1 MSKEIP
7 ELLRKSLVGTAE
19 GLRQVGKNVRL
30 SGFADALS
38 GYQQMRKVLLAQRLW
53 YLREGRHDLDSQ
65 WREVIEAARDIT
77 DLLLPFCEVMQAI
90 ARMEEFQ
97 AQVPAPGVSSRPS
110 QLLAS
115 VFDSEAYETQ
125 KHQADDSRVVRALNT
140 GPLSKSKLAKTLEW
154 SEAQLEASLQR
165 LLSQRRIS
173 RRRFG
178 KGYRFTLIA

>member
-1 MSKEIP
+1 MSEEIP
-7 ELLRKSLVGTAE
+7 ELLRKSLVATAE

-38 GYQQMRKVLLAQRLW
+38 GYQQMRTVLLAQRLW
-53 YLREGRHDLDSQ
+53 YLREGRHDLDSE
-65 WREVIEAARDIT
+65 WRGVIEAAREIT

-90 ARMEEFQ
+90 ARMEGFQ
-97 AQVPAPGVSSRPS
+97 AQAAAPVANSRPS

-115 VFDSEAYETQ
+115 VFDSTSYETQ
-125 KHQADDSRVVRALNT
+125 RHQADDQQVLKQLNLS
-140 GPLSKSKLAKTLEW
+140 PLSKSNLTRILEW
-154 SEAQLEASLQR
+154 PIEKLDASLER
-165 LLSQRRIS
+165 LLSQKRIS